1 MTTAFC
7 PMWDLCMT
15 LWNDFT
21 ERNLYFSRSELVAIE
36 EQALKLQSAQI
47 EKLLLT
53 DKSIVARYEKRTGQL
68 HARVLSK
75 ET

>member
-15 LWNDFT
+15 LWNDST

-36 EQALKLQSAQI
+36 EQALKLHSAKI

-53 DKSIVARYEKRTGQL
+53 DKSIDYRG
-68 HARVLSK
+68 
-75 ET
+75 